1 MCNFH
6 PCKFLCITI
15 LLFVMALPVLAQP
28 EIEVVVRA
36 TNEWCSLPE
45 TMTDGGT
52 YNSGPIK
59 RVVEFKIIISNTGSA
74 DLSLD
79 TPLTLTGPGAG
90 IFEWIQQPAAVV
102 GPGSGTE
109 AKFLITGGNKGWNT
123 ANLSIGNNDPDE
135 NPFDI
140 ILNINIAE
148 SHYLGQYFNGVLI
161 PYDGF
166 TYDWPVDVAI
176 GSTSKVDV
184 VLFNYDTD
192 GPSCSVGG
200 IEFIED
206 PYISVNGSSAF
217 TLIQPPD
224 AAFFFDTP
232 YKIKFRPTAAGVQ
245 TAEISFRYKAA
256 GTRVFFP
263 FSFTVRA
270 NPLCPDIRVR
280 DIFVIDG
287 EGPDIICKIRVWNSG
302 MAATLDKF
310 KNRIYLSE
318 DDQITGSD
326 YQINDWNVHPPLG
339 IDAFATSWDIKTTV
353 TGVPPGEYFLG
364 VIADAKCVIPESDEK
379 NNTGYND
386 LVKIVIPEQLPDFAP
401 LTLDVPVAA
410 LPPVIDGVPDPVWA
424 SVCAVPMERPALDG
438 GNTAPEDW
446 LDCYANFRMMIDHEA
461 CYLFI
466 EAHDE
471 MLNTS
476 AQESQFK
483 DSFELYFAPDRGSA
497 AALLKV
503 NSDVLQLRYVY
514 GETGEST
521 GILPDSECRF
531 QDTETGYHL
540 EIKIPAG
547 NVAAGLTFGDQ
558 FRFDICMNDNDGAGP
573 EHCWTWSSAR
583 SDITDN
589 PDCLGVVR
597 IIDYSAEYPMLI
609 LQAPSVPVI
618 DGSENEPAWEDIPW
632 IGSNTFVKH
641 SGGEPLTPPF
651 DIQTAD
657 GWNDCRFR
665 CKLMWLEDR
674 LYFYGDVYDDQPE
687 TSHSDYWMNDGF
699 QIFIDGNNDKGIS
712 TDANDHE
719 YMFLPSDA
727 VSGNPVFTLT
737 ENGWT
742 AEAVMDVGEDTGIPL
757 EPGHLMGMEIQ
768 LNDNDDA
775 GRDLWCRWWSDD
787 DISWS
792 HPSILGTVKLDG
804 EISDIGEAQAA
815 SEIRDFYLFQNFPNP
830 FNPCTCI
837 RYSVPRAYLV
847 RLTLFDLLG
856 REVAVLVNEA
866 KTAGVYSAVWNGR
879 DHAAGIYLCRL
890 RAGDFRMTK
899 KLVLQK

>member
-1 MCNFH
+1 M
-6 PCKFLCITI
+6 LWV
-15 LLFVMALPVLAQP
+15 LAGPVLAQP

-36 TNEWCSLPE
+36 TNEWCSWPE

-52 YNSGPIK
+52 YNSDPIK
-59 RVVEFKIIISNTGSA
+59 RVVEFKIIISNTGLA
-74 DLSLD
+74 DLNLD
-79 TPLTLTGPGAG
+79 TPLILTGPGTDV
-90 IFEWIQQPAAVV
+90 FKWTQQPAAVV
-102 GPGSGTE
+102 GPGSDTE
-109 AKFLITGGNKGWNT
+109 AKFLITGGTKGWNT
-123 ANLSIGNNDPDE
+123 ANLAIGNNDPDE
-135 NPFDI
+135 SPFDI

-176 GSTSKVDV
+176 GSTSEVDV

-200 IEFIED
+200 IEFTED
-206 PYISVNGSSAF
+206 PYLSVNGSSAF
-217 TLIQPPD
+217 TLTQPPG

-232 YKIKFRPTAAGVQ
+232 YKIQFTPTSAGVQ

-263 FSFTVRA
+263 FNFTVRA
-270 NPLCPDIRVR
+270 TPLCPDIRVR

-287 EGPDIICKIRVWNSG
+287 EGPDITCKIRVCNSG
-302 MAATLDKF
+302 MAVTLDKF
-310 KNRIYLSE
+310 KNRIYLSV
-318 DDQITGSD
+318 DNQITDSD

-339 IDAFATSWDIKTTV
+339 INAFATSWDIKTTV
-353 TGVPPGEYFLG
+353 TGVPPGEYYLG
-364 VIADAKCVIPESDEK
+364 VIADAKFVIPESNEN

-386 LVKIVIPEQLPDFAP
+386 LVKIVIPEHADI

-438 GNTAPEDW
+438 ENIAPEDW
-446 LDCYANFRMMIDHEA
+446 LDCYANFRMMIDQEA

-466 EAHDE
+466 EAHDDI
-471 MLNTS
+471 LDTS
-476 AQESQFK
+476 APESRFK
-483 DSFELYFAPDRGSA
+483 DSFELYFASDNISTA
-497 AALLKV
+497 SLSKV

-531 QDTETGYHL
+531 LDTENGYHL
-540 EIKIPAG
+540 EIKILAG
-547 NVAAGLTFGDQ
+547 SVAAGLTPGDQ
-558 FRFDICMNDNDGAGP
+558 FRFDVCLTDNDGAGR
-573 EHCWTWSSAR
+573 EHYWTWSSA
-583 SDITDN
+583 STDIADN
-589 PDCLGVVR
+589 PDGLGLVR
-597 IIDYSAEYPMLI
+597 LIDYSADNPMLI

-618 DGSENEPAWEDIPW
+618 DGSENESSWEDIPW
-632 IGSNTFVKH
+632 ISSNTFVKQ
-641 SGGEPLTPPF
+641 SDGEPLTPPF
-651 DIQTAD
+651 DIQNVD

-674 LYFYGDVYDDQPE
+674 IYFYGDVYDDELE
-687 TSHSDYWMNDGF
+687 TGHSDDWMNDGF

-712 TDANDHE
+712 PDGNDHE
-719 YMFLPSDA
+719 YVFVASDTA
-727 VSGNPVFTLT
+727 SGNPVFTLSGH
-737 ENGWT
+737 GWT
-742 AEAVMDVGEDTGIPL
+742 AEAVMDVGEDTGISL

-787 DISWS
+787 DASWK
-792 HPSILGTVKLDG
+792 HPSILGTVRLDG
-804 EISDIGEAQAA
+804 EITDTGKAQAA
-815 SEIRDFYLFQNFPNP
+815 AGIRDFKLFQNFPNP
-830 FNPCTCI
+830 FNPRTCI
-837 RYSVPRAYLV
+837 RYSVPRACRV
-847 RLTLFDLLG
+847 RMTVFDLLG
-856 REVAVLVNEA
+856 REVAVLVNELR
-866 KTAGVYSAVWNGR
+866 TEGVYSTVWDGR

-890 RAGDFRMTK
+890 RAGNFRMTK